1 MRDEVLK
8 FVDVTLE
15 WYEKDTGIKS
25 GNVLDVGSYDVNGNA
40 RSNFERKGWKYVGFD
55 MEKGPNVDV
64 VGAAE
69 DLPRYFKESEFD
81 CVSCLDTL
89 EHVPDPVK
97 VCTKAAWVLK
107 PGGLLIL
114 SAAGNGFPLHRHP
127 IDCWRILPDG
137 MAYLMRNCR
146 NIEIYLFNEM
156 AGIVGRGIKQTA

>member
-15 WYEKDTGIKS
+15 WYAKDTGSKP
-25 GNVLDVGSYDVNGNA
+25 GTVLDIGSYDVNGSA
-40 RSNFERKGWKYVGFD
+40 RSNFEKTGWTYTGFD

-64 VGAAE
+64 VGCAD
-69 DLPRYFKESEFD
+69 DLSKYFPPAFFGA
-81 CVSCLDTL
+81 VSCLDTL
-89 EHVPDPVK
+89 EHVIDPMLVARQ
-97 VCTKAAWVLK
+97 CLWALK

-127 IDCWRILPDG
+127 IDCWRVLPDG
-137 MAYLMRNCR
+137 MAHMMRGCR

-156 AGIVGRGIKQTA
+156 AGIVSRGIKETA